1 MIQFDKDGVT
11 LVGYDANG
19 NRFAHNYLEGSLYDD
34 MLTVR
39 KAQIAAASEN
49 VQNAANYTNVI
60 TQINQNEAAGRP
72 HDAPPVKPQQKVIDD
87 LGHVSFVPFAPPL
100 PDFVPLVVTGGDT
113 GKIKVDVPDK
123 QAIMYNMILA
133 LFHKA
138 FPDA

>member
-19 NRFAHNYLEGSLYDD
+19 NRFEHNYLEGSLYDD
-34 MLTVR
+34 MLNVR
-39 KAQIAAASEN
+39 KAQIAATSEN

-60 TQINQNEAAGRP
+60 TQINQNEADGRP
-72 HDAPPVKPQQKVIDD
+72 HDAPPLKPQQKVIDD
-87 LGHVSFVPFAPPL
+87 LGHISFVPFVPPL
-100 PDFVPLVVTGGDT
+100 PDFVPLVPNEQGN

>member
-1 MIQFDKDGVT
+1 
-11 LVGYDANG
+11 
-19 NRFAHNYLEGSLYDD
+19 

-60 TQINQNEAAGRP
+60 TQINLNEAAGRP
-72 HDAPPVKPQQKVIDD
+72 HDAPPIKPQQKVVDD
-87 LGHVSFVPFAPPL
+87 LGKITFVPFAPPL
-100 PDFVPLVVTGGDT
+100 PDFVPLVPSAEGN

>member
-72 HDAPPVKPQQKVIDD
+72 HDAPPIKPQQKVIDD
-87 LGHVSFVPFAPPL
+87 LGQGHVRAVRAPAAGL
-100 PDFVPLVVTGGDT
+100 RAAQWRTRKERARSKWT
-113 GKIKVDVPDK
+113 CRTSRRSCTT
-123 QAIMYNMILA
+123 
-133 LFHKA
+133 
-138 FPDA
+138 

>member
-60 TQINQNEAAGRP
+60 TQINLNEAAGRP
-72 HDAPPVKPQQKVIDD
+72 HDAPPIKPQQKVVDD
-87 LGHVSFVPFAPPL
+87 LGKITFVPFAPPL
-100 PDFVPLVVTGGDT
+100 PDFVPLVPSAEGN